1 MEQDAAFRGNSPAK
15 IDDKGRLKIPSA
27 FRGIFAARG
36 SREVFITS
44 EWGDYVRIYPLSAWI
59 DIEKR
64 IQAAPSSSEALE
76 RYVRSVNYWGQMAEI
91 DSQDR
96 VLIHPRLRERAR
108 TLGEV
113 EVQGALTHLEVWDRS
128 RFDEVMRV
136 DPYTRD
142 DKQSL
147 LKDLKI

>member
-1 MEQDAAFRGNSPAK
+1 MEHDIAFRGNSPAK
-15 IDDKGRLKIPSA
+15 IDDKGRLKIPSV
-27 FRGIFAARG
+27 FRGIFAAYQ

-64 IQAAPSSSEALE
+64 IQRAPAAAEELD
-76 RYVRSVNYWGQMAEI
+76 RFVRSVNFWGQMAEI

-96 VLIHPRLRERAR
+96 VLIHPRLRDKAR

-113 EVQGALTHLEVWDRS
+113 EVQGALTHLEIWDRE
-128 RFDEVMRV
+128 RFTQNMLDE
-136 DPYTRD
+136 PYTKADKRALRD
-142 DKQSL
+142 L
-147 LKDLKI
+147 GI

>member
-1 MEQDAAFRGNSPAK
+1 MEQDIAFRGSSPAK
-15 IDDKGRLKIPSA
+15 IDDKGRLKIPSV

-64 IQAAPSSSEALE
+64 IQAAPTSSEELE
-76 RYVRSVNYWGQMAEI
+76 RYVRAVNYWGQMAEV

-96 VLIHPRLRERAR
+96 VLIHPRLRDKAC
-108 TLGEV
+108 TIGEV
-113 EVQGALTHLEVWDRS
+113 EVQGAFTHLEVWDRE
-128 RFDEVMRV
+128 RYDEKMRV
-136 DPYTRD
+136 DPFTKV
-142 DKQSL
+142 DKASL
-147 LKDLKI
+147 QNLKI